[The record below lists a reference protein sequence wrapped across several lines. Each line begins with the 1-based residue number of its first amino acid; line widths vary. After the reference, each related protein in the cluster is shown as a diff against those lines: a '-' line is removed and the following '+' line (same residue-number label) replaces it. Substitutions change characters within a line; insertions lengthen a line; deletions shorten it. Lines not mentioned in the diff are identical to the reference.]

1 MFDMSFSILQV
12 LAISAIMS
20 TATIFIFRR
29 MMIENIVSDVFDN
42 LIEGGYLKS
51 KTNSDGEV
59 ELIKIED

>member
-20 TATIFIFRR
+20 TATMFIFRR
-29 MMIENIVSDVFDN
+29 MMIENIISDVFDN